1 LTQKTI
7 QEGDAFAAVYGEK
20 EPKGC
25 VRVLGLGPTPK
36 SVGTPGV
43 KSYTQGLNWRDA
55 EVARRDAE
63 VARRDTEAE
72 QEALRQRVL
81 ELEQHL
87 SYVLFY
93 LDGQTVLM

>member
-1 LTQKTI
+1 MHLLLFIEKKSQKDVCMFWVLVQLPKVLIHQGEVLHPRTQL
-7 QEGDAFAAVYGEK
+7 EVMA
-20 EPKGC
+20 
-25 VRVLGLGPTPK
+25 R
-36 SVGTPGV
+36 
-43 KSYTQGLNWRDA
+43 RDA

-63 VARRDTEAE
+63 AE
-72 QEALRQRVL
+72 QEALRQRIL

>member
-1 LTQKTI
+1 MCACFGSWSNSPKCWYTRGEVLHPRTQLEVMT
-7 QEGDAFAAVYGEK
+7 
-20 EPKGC
+20 
-25 VRVLGLGPTPK
+25 R
-36 SVGTPGV
+36 
-43 KSYTQGLNWRDA
+43 RDA
-55 EVARRDAE
+55 KVARRDA
-63 VARRDTEAE
+63 EAE